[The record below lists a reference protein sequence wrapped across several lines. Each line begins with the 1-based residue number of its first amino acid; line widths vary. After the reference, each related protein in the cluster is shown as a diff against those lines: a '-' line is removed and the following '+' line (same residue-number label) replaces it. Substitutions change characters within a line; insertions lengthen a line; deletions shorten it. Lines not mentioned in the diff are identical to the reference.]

1 MTDLLNSPLW
11 VLITASALAVLFAHA
26 ALLKASDRELL
37 IHHLAGYGIPVDARN
52 GVAHAVIALEGMT
65 AASLLSPWRSPGAY
79 LAVAMLGIYALAMA
93 LQLMQRRVIDC
104 GCGGQALPVSWVLV
118 VRNGLLMMLAWMA
131 SQSAD
136 MRDLAWIDFWV
147 VMAAVLLMV
156 VLYTAI
162 HQVLMQ
168 QAMLRQRLYSGSL

>member
-1 MTDLLNSPLW
+1 L
-11 VLITASALAVLFAHA
+11 VL
-26 ALLKASDRELL
+26 
-37 IHHLAGYGIPVDARN
+37 RN
-52 GVAHAVIALEGMT
+52 
-65 AASLLSPWRSPGAY
+65 SLL
-79 LAVAMLGIYALAMA
+79 MA
-93 LQLMQRRVIDC
+93 
-104 GCGGQALPVSWVLV
+104 
-118 VRNGLLMMLAWMA
+118 LAWMA

-168 QAMLRQRLYSGSL
+168 QAMLRQRLFSGSL